1 MRKTHWILTTLISCL
16 ALALAV
22 AAPWPPLVIFV
33 APAAIAACAIS
44 VKTAADRNRPQQR
57 FSQLAQ
63 MFPVFTVSALAVS
76 WSTADGRLPLP
87 LGLALTVGLS
97 LLVLAA
103 GVSLALHPP
112 AHPDTQQTA
121 SK

>member
-1 MRKTHWILTTLISCL
+1 MRKTHWILTTLISCM

-22 AAPWPPLVIFV
+22 AAPWPPLVLFV

-44 VKTAADRNRPQQR
+44 VKTAADRKSPQQR
-57 FSQLAQ
+57 FPQLTQ
-63 MFPVFTVSALAVS
+63 MFPVFAVSALAVS
-76 WSTADGRLPLP
+76 WSTADGKLPLP
-87 LGLALTVGLS
+87 LGLTLTIGLS
-97 LLVLAA
+97 LLVFAA
-103 GVSLALHPP
+103 GVSYALHSP